1 MNFIQQLFKQS
12 RSSLSNIK
20 QAIQKLSME
29 HKLLIKKFSK
39 FDAEKNFFVNK
50 MRVFAICTFAST
62 QWVQQ
67 IYDGYCPID

>member
-1 MNFIQQLFKQS
+1 
-12 RSSLSNIK
+12 
-20 QAIQKLSME
+20 ME

-67 IYDGYCPID
+67 QINDDYCPIA